1 MKSERE
7 SMSVPDGEKAP
18 PSLEEVRD
26 YYHNILAG
34 LVDGI
39 VVVDA
44 ALRIMIFS
52 ASAEQMTGLKAQNV
66 QDRTMTDVFAGEKKL
81 HHLVE
86 KTLTTGR
93 GHTDSSFSFKTFRRE
108 HRSLGLTTS
117 PLLDRD
123 GNPSGVVIVFR
134 DLTRMKS
141 LEERVRQGE
150 RLASLGVLAAGMA
163 HEIKNPLGGI
173 RGAAQLLREELSSES
188 SCIEYTDVM
197 IREVDRLNKIVEGL
211 LDFSRPAPLHLRAM
225 NVHQVLDH
233 VAELVK
239 MEYGGRSIS
248 IVREYDPSLPEIVG
262 DPDPLTQVFLN
273 FCRNGIDAMGGA
285 GELTL
290 TTRILPGYQ
299 VRRGD
304 SVKRRMISVEVK
316 DRGCGIPAENL
327 KKIFLP
333 FYTGKPDGVGL
344 GLALCHRMIEE
355 HGGKIDVVSRPDEGT
370 CVRTSLPVAAA
381 TEL

>member
-1 MKSERE
+1 
-7 SMSVPDGEKAP
+7 MSSVEKRKDDL
-18 PSLEEVRD
+18 SLEKVRE
-26 YYHNILAG
+26 YYDNILAG

-39 VVVDA
+39 VVVDPES
-44 ALRIMIFS
+44 RIMTFS
-52 ASAEQMTGLKAQNV
+52 ASAEQMTGLKAQTV
-66 QDRTMTDVFAGEKKL
+66 QDRTIQEVFAGEKKL
-81 HHLVE
+81 HHLLE
-86 KTLTTGR
+86 KTLATGR
-93 GHTDSSFSFKTFRRE
+93 GHTDSSFSFKTFRGA
-108 HRSLGLTTS
+108 HRDLGLTTS

-123 GNPSGVVIVFR
+123 GNPLGVVIVFR

-173 RGAAQLLREELSSES
+173 RGATQLLQEELPPES
-188 SCIEYTDVM
+188 SCTEYTDVM

-233 VAELVK
+233 VAELVEL
-239 MEYGGRSIS
+239 EYTGKAIG
-248 IVREYDPSLPEIVG
+248 IVRKYDPSLPEILG
-262 DPDPLTQVFLN
+262 DPDQLTQVFLN
-273 FCRNGIDAMGGA
+273 FFRNGMDAMGGT

-290 TTRILPGYQ
+290 TTGILPGYQ
-299 VRRGD
+299 VRSGD
-304 SVKRRMISVEVK
+304 PVKRRMISVEVK
-316 DRGCGIPAENL
+316 DRGCGISPEEV

-333 FYTGKPDGVGL
+333 FYSGKPDGVGL

-355 HGGKIDVVSRPDEGT
+355 HGGKIDIISRPREGT
-370 CVRTSLPVAAA
+370 CVRTSLPIAVG

>member
-1 MKSERE
+1 MDDVRE
-7 SMSVPDGEKAP
+7 
-18 PSLEEVRD
+18 
-26 YYHNILAG
+26 YYENILAG

-39 VVVDA
+39 VVVDPKE
-44 ALRIMIFS
+44 RIMTFS
-52 ASAEQMTGLKAQNV
+52 SSAEQMTGFKARTV
-66 QDRTMTDVFAGEKKL
+66 QQQPLRNVFADEKKL
-81 HHLVE
+81 HRLVE
-86 KTLTTGR
+86 KTLATGR
-93 GHTDSSFSFKTFRRE
+93 GHTDSSFSFKACRWE
-108 HRSLGLTTS
+108 HRDLGLTTS

-173 RGAAQLLREELSSES
+173 RGATQLLREELSPES
-188 SCIEYTDVM
+188 SCYEYTDVM

-211 LDFSRPAPLHLRAM
+211 LDFARPVPLHLRAM

-233 VAELVK
+233 VAELVEL
-239 MEYGGRSIS
+239 EYTGKAMG
-248 IVREYDPSLPEIVG
+248 IVRKYDPSLPEILG
-262 DPDPLTQVFLN
+262 DPDQLTQVFLN
-273 FCRNGIDAMGGA
+273 LFRNGMDAMGGA

-299 VRRGD
+299 VLSGD
-304 SVKRRMISVEVK
+304 PVKRRMISVEVE
-316 DRGCGIPAENL
+316 DRGCGISPEEL

-344 GLALCHRMIEE
+344 GLALCHRIIEE
-355 HGGKIDVVSRPDEGT
+355 HGGKIDVVSRPQAGT
-370 CVRTSLPVAAA
+370 CVRTSLPVVAG
-381 TEL
+381 TEP

>member
-1 MKSERE
+1 
-7 SMSVPDGEKAP
+7 
-18 PSLEEVRD
+18 LEQVRD
-26 YYHNILAG
+26 YYENILAG

-39 VVVDA
+39 VVVDGA
-44 ALRIMIFS
+44 GRITTFS
-52 ASAEQMTGLKAQNV
+52 AAAERMTGLKAQKV
-66 QDRTMTDVFAGEKKL
+66 RDRTIEEVFAGEEKL
-81 HHLVE
+81 HRLVE

-93 GHTDSSFSFKTFRRE
+93 EHTDSSFSFKTFRGGDRT
-108 HRSLGLTTS
+108 LGLTTS
-117 PLLDRD
+117 LLMDGE

-150 RLASLGVLAAGMA
+150 RLASIGVLAAGMA

-173 RGAAQLLREELSSES
+173 RGAAQLLREELPPAS
-188 SCIEYTDVM
+188 SCLEYTDVM

-233 VAELVK
+233 VVELVK
-239 MEYGGRSIS
+239 MEYGEGTIAV
-248 IVREYDPSLPEIVG
+248 VREYDPSLPEVLG

-273 FCRNGIDAMGGA
+273 FFRNGIDAMGGT

-304 SVKRRMISVEVK
+304 SVKRRMISVEVQ
-316 DRGCGIPAENL
+316 DRGCGIAEEDL

-355 HGGKIDVVSRPDEGT
+355 HGGKIEIVSRPGSGT
-370 CVRTSLPVAAA
+370 CVRTSLPTASAG
-381 TEL
+381 EG

>member
-1 MKSERE
+1 MDDVRE
-7 SMSVPDGEKAP
+7 
-18 PSLEEVRD
+18 
-26 YYHNILAG
+26 YYENILAG

-39 VVVDA
+39 VVVDPKE
-44 ALRIMIFS
+44 RIMTFS
-52 ASAEQMTGLKAQNV
+52 SSAEQMTGFKARTV
-66 QDRTMTDVFAGEKKL
+66 QQQPLRNVFADEKKL
-81 HHLVE
+81 HRLVE
-86 KTLTTGR
+86 KTLATGR
-93 GHTDSSFSFKTFRRE
+93 GHTDSSFSFKTCRGE
-108 HRSLGLTTS
+108 HRDLGLTTS

-173 RGAAQLLREELSSES
+173 RGATQLLREELSPES
-188 SCIEYTDVM
+188 SCYEYTDVM

-211 LDFSRPAPLHLRAM
+211 LDFARPVPLHLRAM

-233 VAELVK
+233 VAELVEL
-239 MEYGGRSIS
+239 EYTGKAMG
-248 IVREYDPSLPEIVG
+248 IVRKYDPSLPEILG
-262 DPDPLTQVFLN
+262 DPDQLTQVFLN
-273 FCRNGIDAMGGA
+273 LFRNGMDAMGGA

-299 VRRGD
+299 VLSGD
-304 SVKRRMISVEVK
+304 PVKRRMISVEVE
-316 DRGCGIPAENL
+316 DRGCGISPEEL

-344 GLALCHRMIEE
+344 GLALCHRIIEE
-355 HGGKIDVVSRPDEGT
+355 HGGKIDVVSRPQAGT
-370 CVRTSLPVAAA
+370 CVRTSLPVVAG
-381 TEL
+381 TEP